1 MKVRL
6 PKHREFVIH
15 LDETKEPR
23 HEECWAKLEQI
34 VKDYSKDGKSKFSPT
49 FIEDNEEKVKELQK
63 EYNSTYD
70 IEEK

>member
-34 VKDYSKDGKSKFSPT
+34 VKDYTKDGKSKFSP
-49 FIEDNEEKVKELQK
+49 
-63 EYNSTYD
+63 D
-70 IEEK
+70 IYRGQRRKSQGVAERIQLHL

>member
-34 VKDYSKDGKSKFSPT
+34 VKDYTKDENPSSARHLSRTTKKKSRSCRKNTTSPM
-49 FIEDNEEKVKELQK
+49 I
-63 EYNSTYD
+63 
-70 IEEK
+70 